1 MFWIYTCKNSDII
14 FLGGILIQKISVGE
28 PDEYNYMVVASGTS
42 LSIMPFN
49 VDFVE
54 VYKHERRTI
63 TMKCK
68 INVNASFIIAVMA
81 LIIVIKLCA

>member
-1 MFWIYTCKNSDII
+1 MFRLYRNLTHDII
-14 FLGGILIQKISVGE
+14 FLGGILIQKIGVGE
-28 PDEYNYMVVASGTS
+28 PDEYNYMVVTSGTS
-42 LSIMPFN
+42 LRITPFN

-68 INVNASFIIAVMA
+68 IRVKTSFIIAMVV

>member
-1 MFWIYTCKNSDII
+1 MKNSDII

-49 VDFVE
+49 ADFVE

-68 INVNASFIIAVMA
+68 IKVNAGFIIAVMA

>member
-1 MFWIYTCKNSDII
+1 MFWIYTYKNSDII

-42 LSIMPFN
+42 LGITPFN

-68 INVNASFIIAVMA
+68 INVNASFIIAAMA

>member
-1 MFWIYTCKNSDII
+1 VKNNDII
-14 FLGGILIQKISVGE
+14 ILGGTLIQKISVGE

-42 LSIMPFN
+42 LSITPFSA
-49 VDFVE
+49 DFVE
-54 VYKHERRTI
+54 IYKHERRTI

-68 INVNASFIIAVMA
+68 INVNTGFIIAIMA

>member
-42 LSIMPFN
+42 LSITPFN
-49 VDFVE
+49 MDFAK
-54 VYKHERRTI
+54 VYKRERRTI

>member
-1 MFWIYTCKNSDII
+1 MFRLYIDFTNDII
-14 FLGGILIQKISVGE
+14 FLGGILIQKIGVGE
-28 PDEYNYMVVASGTS
+28 PDEYNYMVVTSGTS
-42 LSIMPFN
+42 LRITPFN

-68 INVNASFIIAVMA
+68 IRVKTSFIIAMVV

>member
-1 MFWIYTCKNSDII
+1 MSWIYTYKNSDII

-28 PDEYNYMVVASGTS
+28 PDEYNYMVVTSGTS
-42 LSIMPFN
+42 LRITPFN

-54 VYKHERRTI
+54 IYKHERRAI

-68 INVNASFIIAVMA
+68 INMNTGFIIAIMA
-81 LIIVIKLCA
+81 LIIVVKLCA

>member
-1 MFWIYTCKNSDII
+1 MFWIYTCENSDII

-42 LSIMPFN
+42 LNITPFN

-54 VYKHERRTI
+54 VYKHKRRTI

-68 INVNASFIIAVMA
+68 IRVKTSFIIAMVV

>member
-1 MFWIYTCKNSDII
+1 MFWIYTCENSGII

-28 PDEYNYMVVASGTS
+28 PDEYNYMIVASGTS
-42 LSIMPFN
+42 LSITPFN
-49 VDFVE
+49 VDFE
-54 VYKHERRTI
+54 VYKHKRRTI

-68 INVNASFIIAVMA
+68 INMNTGFIIAIMA